1 MGIYSSV
8 VELDFEDYMI
18 ERKKG
23 YMMCISLVGG
33 ANSHMEVLEQ
43 ILIVYMPHV
52 SPMVEVC

>member
-33 ANSHMEVLEQ
+33 ANSHMEVLER
-43 ILIVYMPHV
+43 IRY
-52 SPMVEVC
+52 